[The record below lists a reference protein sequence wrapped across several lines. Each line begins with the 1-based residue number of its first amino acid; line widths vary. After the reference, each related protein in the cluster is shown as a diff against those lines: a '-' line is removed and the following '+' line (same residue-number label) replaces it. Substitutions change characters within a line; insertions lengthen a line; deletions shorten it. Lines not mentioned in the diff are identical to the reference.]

1 MTWKKKGNRV
11 TDSFAKI
18 WIAVALLCAAACGAF
33 TAWRM
38 SVIDDSMGDALNDAT
53 HDLITDSSARIRA
66 ANDVS
71 DHLRAYADYV
81 AAINARDISL
91 IQSDEST
98 DDATKTLYV
107 QQSEVDAIPVAITKN
122 YFPQRFVK
130 KSGEFNR
137 TADYRSTYAKY
148 VGKRNVDAS
157 AIYADSQA
165 SRNKTDRLVMILLLY
180 AIMILVVSCSELIE
194 SPQVNFGLGV
204 VGILASVVGVVLT
217 VMIEAGK
224 LI

>member
-1 MTWKKKGNRV
+1 M

-53 HDLITDSSARIRA
+53 HALVIDSSARIRA
-66 ANDVS
+66 VNDVS

-81 AAINARDISL
+81 AASNARDISL
-91 IQSDEST
+91 IQADEST
-98 DDATKTLYV
+98 DEATKELYL
-107 QQSEVDAIPVAITKN
+107 QQSEADAIPVAIAKN

-130 KSGEFNR
+130 KNGEFNR
-137 TADYRSTYAKY
+137 TADYRATYAKY

-165 SRNKTDRLVMILLLY
+165 SRNKTDQLVVILLLY
-180 AIMILVVSCSELIE
+180 ALAILVISCSELIE
-194 SPQVNFGLGV
+194 SPQVNFSLGII
-204 VGILASVVGVVLT
+204 GIVASVVGIVLT

>member
-1 MTWKKKGNRV
+1 M

-53 HDLITDSSARIRA
+53 HALITDSSARIRA

-71 DHLRAYADYV
+71 DHLRAYTDYM
-81 AAINARDISL
+81 AANNARDISL
-91 IQSDEST
+91 IQADGSA
-98 DDATKTLYV
+98 DDATRELYV
-107 QQSEVDAIPVAITKN
+107 QQSDVAGIPVSITKE

-130 KSGEFNR
+130 SNGEFNR
-137 TADYRSTYAKY
+137 TADYKSTYAKY

-157 AIYADSQA
+157 AIYADAQA

-180 AIMILVVSCSELIE
+180 AVAILIVACSELIE
-194 SPQVNFGLGV
+194 SPRVNFGLGAIGV
-204 VGILASVVGVVLT
+204 VASVVGIVLT
-217 VMIEAGK
+217 IMIEAGN

>member
-1 MTWKKKGNRV
+1 M

-53 HDLITDSSARIRA
+53 HALIIDSSARIRA

-81 AAINARDISL
+81 AATNARDISL
-91 IQSDEST
+91 IQADESA
-98 DDATKTLYV
+98 DDATKELYV
-107 QQSEVDAIPVAITKN
+107 QQSEVDAIPVAIAKN

-130 KSGEFNR
+130 KNGEFNR
-137 TADYRSTYAKY
+137 AADYRSTYAKY
-148 VGKRNVDAS
+148 VGKRNVNAS

-165 SRNKTDRLVMILLLY
+165 SRNKTDQLVVILLLY
-180 AIMILVVSCSELIE
+180 AVTILVISCSELIE
-194 SPQVNFGLGV
+194 SPQVNFGLGTI
-204 VGILASVVGVVLT
+204 GIVASLIGVILT

>member
-1 MTWKKKGNRV
+1 VQEKGNSV

-53 HDLITDSSARIRA
+53 HALIIDSSARIRA
-66 ANDVS
+66 TNDVS

-81 AAINARDISL
+81 AASNARDISL
-91 IQSDEST
+91 IQADEST
-98 DDATKTLYV
+98 DDATKELYL
-107 QQSEVDAIPVAITKN
+107 QQSEVDAIPVSIAKN

-130 KSGEFNR
+130 KNGEFNR
-137 TADYRSTYAKY
+137 TADYRATYAKH

-165 SRNKTDRLVMILLLY
+165 SRNKTDQLVVILLLY
-180 AIMILVVSCSELIE
+180 AVAILVISCSELIE
-194 SPQVNFGLGV
+194 SPQVNFGLGTIGV
-204 VGILASVVGVVLT
+204 VASLVGVVLT

-224 LI
+224 LV

>member
-53 HDLITDSSARIRA
+53 HALITDSSARIRA

-130 KSGEFNR
+130 KVVNLIVR
-137 TADYRSTYAKY
+137 RII
-148 VGKRNVDAS
+148 VLRMRNMLANGMSMQVRFMQIRKQAATKPIAS
-157 AIYADSQA
+157 
-165 SRNKTDRLVMILLLY
+165 
-180 AIMILVVSCSELIE
+180 
-194 SPQVNFGLGV
+194 
-204 VGILASVVGVVLT
+204 
-217 VMIEAGK
+217 
-224 LI
+224 

>member
-1 MTWKKKGNRV
+1 M

-53 HDLITDSSARIRA
+53 HALITDSSARIRA

-71 DHLRAYADYV
+71 DHLRAYTDYM
-81 AAINARDISL
+81 AANNARDISL
-91 IQSDEST
+91 IQADGSA
-98 DDATKTLYV
+98 DDATRELYV
-107 QQSEVDAIPVAITKN
+107 QQSDVAGIPVAITKN

-130 KSGEFNR
+130 NDGKFDR
-137 TADYRSTYAKY
+137 TADYKSTYASY

-180 AIMILVVSCSELIE
+180 AVAILIVACSELIE
-194 SPQVNFGLGV
+194 SPRVNFGLGAIGV
-204 VGILASVVGVVLT
+204 VASVVGIVLT
-217 VMIEAGK
+217 IMIEAGN

>member
-1 MTWKKKGNRV
+1 M

-53 HDLITDSSARIRA
+53 HALITDSSARIRA

-81 AAINARDISL
+81 AASNARDISL

-98 DDATKTLYV
+98 DDATKELFM
-107 QQSEVDAIPVAITKN
+107 QQSEVDAIPMTIAKS

-130 KSGEFNR
+130 QNGEFNR
-137 TADYRSTYAKY
+137 TADYRSTYAKI
-148 VGKRNVDAS
+148 VGKRKVDAS
-157 AIYADSQA
+157 AIYADSQT

-204 VGILASVVGVVLT
+204 VGVVASLVGIVLT

>member
-1 MTWKKKGNRV
+1 MQEKGNSV

-53 HDLITDSSARIRA
+53 HALIIDSSARIRA
-66 ANDVS
+66 TNDVS

-81 AAINARDISL
+81 AASNARDISL
-91 IQSDEST
+91 IQADEST
-98 DDATKTLYV
+98 DDATKELYL
-107 QQSEVDAIPVAITKN
+107 QQSEVDAIPVSIAKN

-130 KSGEFNR
+130 KNGEFNR
-137 TADYRSTYAKY
+137 TADYRATYAKP

-165 SRNKTDRLVMILLLY
+165 SRNKTDQLVVILLLY
-180 AIMILVVSCSELIE
+180 AVAILVISCSELIE
-194 SPQVNFGLGV
+194 SPQVNFGLGTIGV
-204 VGILASVVGVVLT
+204 VASLVGVVLT

-224 LI
+224 LV